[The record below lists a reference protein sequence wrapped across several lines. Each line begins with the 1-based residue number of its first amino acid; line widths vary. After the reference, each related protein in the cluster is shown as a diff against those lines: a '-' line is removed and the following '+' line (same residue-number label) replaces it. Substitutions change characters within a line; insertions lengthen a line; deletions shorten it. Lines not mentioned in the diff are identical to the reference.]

1 MSAESVQEFINSL
14 PRRYRDTVDVSA
26 AIAHARIAAERSS
39 EPVHLGTF
47 ASKRSG
53 STALC
58 IVAADQAGLLANISA
73 AMVLCNLDVVD
84 AELYTRTNP
93 SGTREAV
100 DLFWVRRTEERT
112 DRDRISAQEQSEL
125 KDTLLGLLQGRI
137 SAADANRRAVEA
149 ARERRRDTVVRFIEG
164 DDGSFSTLEVEAAD
178 RPGLLLAL
186 SQALFDQRLQIISSE
201 VRTKE
206 GHVFDRFTVT
216 ERDGTPINP
225 ERRLEIQVAVLS
237 ALEESLRC

>member
-1 MSAESVQEFINSL
+1 MSAESIQDFVNSL
-14 PRRYRDTVDVSA
+14 PKRYRETVEPSA
-26 AIAHARIAAERSS
+26 AIAHAHITAERGSD
-39 EPVHLGTF
+39 PVHLGTF
-47 ASKRSG
+47 PSQRPN

-73 AMVLCNLDVVD
+73 AMVLSNLDVID

-100 DLFWVRRTEERT
+100 DLFWLRRAE
-112 DRDRISAQEQSEL
+112 DQAGAGRISARELGEL
-125 KDTLLGLLQGRI
+125 KQTLIGLLRGDI
-137 SAADANRRAVEA
+137 SAADANRRAMEA
-149 ARERRRDTVVRFIEG
+149 LRERPRDTVVRFIEG

-186 SQALFDQRLQIISSE
+186 SQALFDQRLQIVSSE

-206 GHVFDRFTVT
+206 GNVFDRFTVT
-216 ERDGTPINP
+216 ERDGVPITP

-237 ALEESLRC
+237 ALEQTLCP